1 MNLANKVLI
10 ALILGIGIGLAIN
23 VSGISSVAWVDTYLI
38 QGVFHVAGKLFFNA
52 LQMLVVPLVLFS
64 LIPGIV
70 GIGDIRLLGKV
81 GTKALALY
89 IATTAI
95 AISVGIGLAAL
106 AGIGEG
112 LNIEADQA
120 FEGRQ
125 AAKSTVE
132 IIIGVVP
139 KNIIAAMSNGEMLA
153 IIFFAIFFGIALLIK
168 QRESKQLITIIE
180 QLNKIFMQMV
190 EMVMAF
196 APYAVFCLVAKAIAE
211 LGMGLVNQLSGYF
224 IVVMAA
230 LLIHAFVTQMLI
242 FKIFTGLSIKVFIKK
257 IRAAQIFAFSTSSSG
272 ATIPVTMRTM
282 QERFGV
288 DRAVSSFTVPFGATI
303 NMDGTAIMQGVAT
316 VFVANLYGIELGL
329 AGYITIVL
337 TAVLASIGTAAVP
350 AVGLVMLTLVF
361 EQVGLPIAAIGII
374 MGIDRIVD
382 MTRTAVN
389 VTGDAVVTSVIAKSE
404 NKIDLAIYNDP
415 DIGEMHDM
423 QQDEAEPSAK

>member
-1 MNLANKVLI
+1 MNLANKVL
-10 ALILGIGIGLAIN
+10 LSLGLGILIGLAIN
-23 VSGISSVAWVDTYLI
+23 VSGLGAVSWVDTYI
-38 QGVFHVAGKLFFNA
+38 VNGIFHVAGKLFFNA

-89 IATTAI
+89 IGTTAI
-95 AISVGIGLAAL
+95 AISVGIGLAAA
-106 AGIGEG
+106 AGIGSG
-112 LNIEADQA
+112 LDIATDQT
-120 FEGRQ
+120 FEGKQ

-132 IIIGVVP
+132 IIIGIVP
-139 KNIIAAMSNGEMLA
+139 KNIIAAMGNGEMLA

-168 QRESKQLITIIE
+168 QKESAALISIIE

-190 EMVMAF
+190 EMVMVF
-196 APYAVFCLVAKAIAE
+196 APYAVFCLVGKAIAE
-211 LGMGLVNQLSGYF
+211 LGIDLVIRLSGYF
-224 IVVMAA
+224 IIVMAA

-242 FKIFTGLSIKVFIKK
+242 FKVFTGLNVGMFIKK

-316 VFVANLYGIELGL
+316 VFIANLYGIELGL
-329 AGYITIVL
+329 AGYVTIVL

-361 EQVGLPIAAIGII
+361 EQVGLPIEAIGII
-374 MGIDRIVD
+374 MGVDRIVD

-389 VTGDAVVTSVIAKSE
+389 VTGDAVVTSVVAKSE
-404 NKIDLAIYNDP
+404 GKMDLAIYNDP
-415 DIGEMHDM
+415 DVGEV
-423 QQDEAEPSAK
+423 DELELEDLATPDR